1 MSRTTNITISIPRT
15 MFDQA
20 QLLAQRL
27 NISPEHLVGIA
38 VANFLKSHPDP
49 VPLDE
54 SNKTPR
60 GSADA
65 NEHAALSHQDT
76 NVETPVEHSR
86 AVINQGDI
94 YWLQLEHLNGLASRI
109 PHPHVVIQDNVLN
122 HSRIHTVVVCGLTSN
137 LGRASVPGNV
147 PLEAGEG
154 NLPRQSIVE
163 VSKVSTV
170 EKTQLGEYIGSLS
183 GQRIQQIFAGMRFL
197 QRSFFER

>member
-1 MSRTTNITISIPRT
+1 MSRTTEITISIPRT

-27 NISPEHLVGIA
+27 NISAEYLVEIA

-54 SNKTPR
+54 SNKTPQD
-60 GSADA
+60 SADD
-65 NEHAALSHQDT
+65 EHAALSNQDT
-76 NVETPVEHSR
+76 KVETPVEQSR

-94 YWLQLEHLNGLASRI
+94 YWLRLEHLHSLASSI
-109 PHPHVVIQDNVLN
+109 PHPHVVVQDNVLN

-137 LGRASVPGNV
+137 LGRASIPGNV
-147 PLEAGEG
+147 LLEASEG

-170 EKTQLGEYIGSLS
+170 EKTQLGEYIGFLS